1 VKIFITYEKKDMLR
15 LVQREM
21 QAQGIKLKAGTS
33 LEYKGALQIRFYAET
48 EDDAADVM
56 AAPTKSDA
64 SKEPKTTPV
73 VSPTPGEE
81 VASMDGVLAASK
93 HLVMTEPGKF
103 EQRPPRRLVR
113 NEMMQESAEFPGDK
127 EE

>member
-1 VKIFITYEKKDMLR
+1 MKIFITYEKKDMLR

-33 LEYKGALQIRFYAET
+33 LEYKGALQIRFYVET
-48 EDDAADVM
+48 DDDAMDTTLVPSKSDEAKGVTVV
-56 AAPTKSDA
+56 APT
-64 SKEPKTTPV
+64 
-73 VSPTPGEE
+73 PTPAEE
-81 VASMDGVLAASK
+81 AASMDGVLAASK